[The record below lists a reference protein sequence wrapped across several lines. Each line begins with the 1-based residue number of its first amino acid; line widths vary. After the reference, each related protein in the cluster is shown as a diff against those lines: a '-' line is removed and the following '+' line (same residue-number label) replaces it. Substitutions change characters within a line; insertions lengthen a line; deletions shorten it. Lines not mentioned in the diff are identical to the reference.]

1 LKLVK
6 VRDSVAYVRLARGS
20 TRFVPRWQGAR
31 LPLSVSLG
39 LELLDV
45 LGSYEQATATDP
57 ELSVLEPLL
66 DLQKKWSAMPTATQL
81 LIETLENREGFHV
94 FVFPFLGRLLNEGV
108 ASLMALRAARD
119 TPRTFSITTNE
130 YGFEL
135 LCAEPFELTQPALRR
150 WFRQD
155 DLIADML
162 ASVNLSDLARR
173 QFRDIARIAGLV
185 DAGTP
190 RRRKT
195 ARQLQT
201 SSGLMFDVL
210 ERHDSDNLLLDQAR
224 REVLDGQLDHL
235 QLLASLQRIAGQTWR
250 VTTPGRY
257 TPLSF
262 PLWADRLQ
270 TQTLSTESWQK
281 RVEREARK
289 LERMAR

>member
-1 LKLVK
+1 MRVLVAGVG
-6 VRDSVAYVRLARGS
+6 VR
-20 TRFVPRWQGAR
+20 
-31 LPLSVSLG
+31 PLLVGDVLVQELREAIEPG
-39 LELLDV
+39 ELDTLLDV
-45 LGSYEQATATDP
+45 LGDYEPGTATDP
-57 ELSVLEPLL
+57 ELTVLKPLL
-66 DLQKKWSAMPTATQL
+66 DLQKKWSAMPTSSQL
-81 LIETLENREGFHV
+81 LIETIENREGFHV

-108 ASLMALRAARD
+108 ASLVALRAARD

-135 LCAEPFELTQPALRR
+135 LGADPFEVTPPALRR
-150 WFRQD
+150 WFSPD
-155 DLIADML
+155 DLIADLL

-190 RRRKT
+190 RRGKT

-224 REVLDGQLDHL
+224 REVLEGQLDHL
-235 QLLASLQRIAGQTWR
+235 QLLASLQRIALQTWR